1 MNSDKHKMERFLHP
15 GRFSMASIYAPITFP
30 VLPLIAFKSSKGEAT
45 APTVAAVGSLR
56 SIDPDR
62 IILKKIILTGYDL
75 FLTLD
80 RKKNGDFT
88 SLHPYILPP
97 LLLGY
102 FVL

>member
-30 VLPLIAFKSSKGEAT
+30 ALPLIAFKSSIGEAT
-45 APTVAAVGSLR
+45 APKVAAVGSLR

-75 FLTLD
+75 LA
-80 RKKNGDFT
+80 
-88 SLHPYILPP
+88 SLEL
-97 LLLGY
+97 
-102 FVL
+102 